1 MKTTMKTE
9 DGRILDDNF
18 EERCAILEYDAG
30 FNRYKAEQLAAQQM
44 GFNNKSALKIRVQ
57 ELKAKVLK

>member
-1 MKTTMKTE
+1 MKKNE
-9 DGRILDDNF
+9 GYILDDTF

-30 FNRYKAEQLAAQQM
+30 FTRYKAEQLAAQQM
-44 GFNNKSALKIRVQ
+44 GFNNKSGLKIRVQ